1 MERNWKEV
9 RSEVKRFVEEEV
21 YPAEP
26 ILHKG
31 NEESQE
37 KLSELMQKAKD
48 NSLWA
53 LGHPKDIGGQG
64 MPFMEYVYINEVVGR
79 SSSAMVALGTHSLQ
93 DSIMLREFAP
103 KKWRDEY
110 LEPLVQGEVFP
121 SFAMT
126 EPDISSSDPTQLQT
140 TAILEGDEWVIN

>member
-9 RSEVKRFVEEEV
+9 RSEVKKFVEEEV
-21 YPAEP
+21 YPAET

-31 NEESQE
+31 DDESKS

-53 LGHPKDIGGQG
+53 LGHPKDIGGEG

-93 DSIMLREFAP
+93 DSIMSVSYTHLRAHETL
-103 KKWRDEY
+103 R
-110 LEPLVQGEVFP
+110 
-121 SFAMT
+121 
-126 EPDISSSDPTQLQT
+126 
-140 TAILEGDEWVIN
+140 

>member
-1 MERNWKEV
+1 LERSQGRSKTVLWKKKSIQQ
-9 RSEVKRFVEEEV
+9 R
-21 YPAEP
+21 P

-31 NEESQE
+31 DDESKS

-53 LGHPKDIGGQG
+53 LGHPKDIGGEG

-110 LEPLVQGEVFP
+110 
-121 SFAMT
+121 SR
-126 EPDISSSDPTQLQT
+126 T
-140 TAILEGDEWVIN
+140 T